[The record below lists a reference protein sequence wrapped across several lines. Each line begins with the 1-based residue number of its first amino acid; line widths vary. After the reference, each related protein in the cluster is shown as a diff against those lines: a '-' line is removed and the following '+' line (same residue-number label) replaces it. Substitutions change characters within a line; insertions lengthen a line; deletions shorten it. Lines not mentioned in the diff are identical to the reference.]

1 MLTHMSSLTVI
12 AEQLAHFVPAKSEQR
27 YAARR
32 SAVTIV
38 LHEVQG
44 QVRILMI
51 ERAKSEKDPWSGH
64 MAFPGGRMDD
74 TDDHSFAA
82 AIRECEEE
90 VGLDIH
96 NHGHYL
102 GRLSDLETHIRA
114 GRDAMIV
121 TPYVFALDEIP
132 ALQPN
137 YEVADILWV
146 PLEFLQD
153 QHNRKTMQWSFDGHE
168 LDLPCYDFQERRIWG
183 LSLGMLDEM
192 MGILGAA

>member
-1 MLTHMSSLTVI
+1 
-12 AEQLAHFVPAKSEQR
+12 
-27 YAARR
+27 
-32 SAVTIV
+32 
-38 LHEVQG
+38 
-44 QVRILMI
+44 MI

-64 MAFPGGRMDD
+64 MAFPGGRVDD

-90 VGLDIH
+90 VGLDIQS
-96 NHGHYL
+96 HGRYL
-102 GRLSDLETHIRA
+102 GRLSDMATHIRA

-121 TPYVFALDEIP
+121 TPYVFALEHVP

-146 PLEFLQD
+146 PLAFLQD
-153 QHNRKTMQWSFDGHE
+153 DSNRKSMLWAIEDME
-168 LDLPCYDFQERRIWG
+168 LDLPCYDYRERRIWG

-192 MGILGAA
+192 MGILSSL